1 VDRLGDVQSPALR
14 DAGPEGK
21 LRTNFSHRTWGL
33 SPRLSV
39 FRRDV
44 EDHVAVVLDM
54 TMPVLI
60 TADYAR
66 ESAQKKVTD
75 NELID
80 FLQKPFLPKPEFPP

>member
-1 VDRLGDVQSPALR
+1 M
-14 DAGPEGK
+14 GPEGK
-21 LRTNFSHRTWGL
+21 LHTNVSHGPWGL
-33 SPRLSV
+33 SPRLRV

-60 TADYAR
+60 TSGYAC
-66 ESAQKKVTD
+66 ESAQKKFTD

-80 FLQKPFLPKPEFPP
+80 FLQKRLLPKT